1 MRSPVLFCEPFV
13 EAFRK
18 FETFGKLFCQTV
30 MKEIVFTTTV
40 LVLCFTAY
48 GQGII
53 TGKVLDENQESLAGA
68 HIFLKD
74 TSIGAIANGNGQF
87 RLKDI
92 PAGKYILGVSF
103 IGYETLSQS
112 IEVHEKSTLSLDLSL
127 IPGDIQLEDLVVSAS
142 ADQPVNTLSPLDIKL
157 RPTNTSQDILR
168 MVPGLFIAQHAGGG
182 KAEQIFL
189 RGFDIDHGTDLNLEV
204 DGLPVNMP
212 SHAHGQGYS
221 DLHFVIPEMINYVN
235 FDKGPYYANKGDF
248 TTAGFVDFQTKNV
261 LEENFV
267 KLEGAQFG
275 TFRTVAGVNLFSPKN
290 AKTKGYIGTEFFR
303 SDGFVESSQNFNR
316 FNITSKISTEL
327 KNEDN
332 VTFGA
337 SFFTS
342 RWDASGQIPT
352 RAVESGM
359 INRFGSIDNTEGG
372 ETIRA
377 NLSLKH
383 VHSFSNGAYLT
394 QQAYAVRYDFNLYSN
409 FTFYLNDPV
418 NGDQINQKESRM
430 IYGYKANYLTESRFL
445 RKDLTTDIGIGFRL
459 DDVSDIS
466 LSNTVKREF
475 LNSRQRGDVNE
486 GNLNAFINETF
497 KLSGK
502 WSINAALRFDY
513 FDFRYKDLL
522 QNTNKSTGKAIVS
535 PKLNIN
541 YQLNTNTQLYV
552 RTGFGFH
559 SNDAR
564 VVTQQ
569 NGKEIL
575 PRAYGLDLGLNT
587 KVTDRLFLHAALW
600 GLDLD
605 QEFVYVGDEGI
616 VEASGKTRRAGL
628 DFSLRYE
635 VLPWLF
641 LDGDLNV
648 TNPKSKEEPEGQD
661 YIPLAPTISS
671 IGGLSFKMKNGFNG
685 TFRYR
690 YIGDRAANED
700 NSVIAKG
707 YFLADA
713 VVNYTRQKFEIGL
726 SAENIF
732 DADWNEAQFDTES
745 RLVDERESV
754 SEIHFTPG
762 TPLFLKL
769 KVSFFF

>member
-1 MRSPVLFCEPFV
+1 
-13 EAFRK
+13 
-18 FETFGKLFCQTV
+18 
-30 MKEIVFTTTV
+30 MKEIVLTATI
-40 LVLCFTAY
+40 LVLCFMTY

-53 TGKVLDENQESLAGA
+53 TGKVLDEHEESLAGA
-68 HIFLKD
+68 HIYLKD
-74 TSIGAIANGNGQF
+74 TSIGAIANSNGQF

-92 PAGKYILGVSF
+92 PTGSYILGVSF

-112 IEVHEKSTLSLDLSL
+112 IEVHEKSALSLKLDM
-127 IPGDIQLEDLVVSAS
+127 IPGDVQLEDLVVSAS
-142 ADQPVNTLSPLDIKL
+142 AQQPLNTLSPIDIRL

-204 DGLPVNMP
+204 DGLPVNMV

-235 FDKGPYYANKGDF
+235 FDKGPYYASKGDF
-248 TTAGFVDFQTKNV
+248 ATAGFVDFQTKNV
-261 LEENFV
+261 LDENFV

-275 TFRTVAGVNLFSPKN
+275 TFRTVAGVNLFSPRTAN
-290 AKTKGYIGTEFFR
+290 TQGYLGTEFFR
-303 SDGFVESSQNFNR
+303 SDGFVESPQNFNR
-316 FNITSKISTEL
+316 FNITSKISTQL

-332 VTFGA
+332 LTVGVSIFC
-337 SFFTS
+337 S

-352 RAVESGM
+352 RAVERGLLT
-359 INRFGSIDNTEGG
+359 RFGSIDDTEGG
-372 ETIRA
+372 KTSRA
-377 NLSLKH
+377 NLFLKH
-383 VHSFSNGAYLT
+383 KHSFSTGAYFT
-394 QQAYAVRYDFNLYSN
+394 QQAYAVRYSFDLYSN

-430 IYGYKANYLTESRFL
+430 IYGYKSNFTTESKFL
-445 RKDLTTDIGIGFRL
+445 QKDLTTELGGGFRL
-459 DDVSDIS
+459 DDVNNIS
-466 LSNTVKREF
+466 LSNTVKRAF
-475 LNSRQRGDVNE
+475 LNNIQRGNVKEANI
-486 GNLNAFINETF
+486 NAFISETL
-497 KLSGK
+497 KISPK
-502 WSINAALRFDY
+502 WSVDAALRFDY
-513 FDFRYKDLL
+513 FNFRYNNQLE
-522 QNTNKSTGKAIVS
+522 NTNKSQAKSIVS
-535 PKLNIN
+535 PKLNVN
-541 YQLNTNTQLYV
+541 YQLNINTQLYV
-552 RTGFGFH
+552 RSGFGFH

-564 VVTQQ
+564 VVTQR

-575 PRAYGLDLGLNT
+575 PRAYGLDFGLNT

-616 VEASGKTRRAGL
+616 VEPIGKTRRAGL

-648 TNPKSKEEPEGQD
+648 TNPKSKEKPEGQD

-685 TFRYR
+685 TLRYR
-690 YIGDRAANED
+690 FIGDRAANED

-707 YFLADA
+707 YFLTDA
-713 VVNYTRQKFEIGL
+713 VVNYTKQKFEVGL

-745 RLVDERESV
+745 RLVDEPESV

-762 TPLFLKL
+762 TPLFLKA
-769 KVSFFF
+769 KVTFFF